1 MTGGTCTVPG
11 IYWLWLAGLA
21 WTSIGANLL
30 AFGMVWTA
38 TEYSASL
45 AGAVLLAVTLPRV
58 VLGLFGGAIADKI
71 GPVRVMLG
79 ADFLMASFTAGAAVT
94 VAFTGSHP
102 VLLIIAGLVLGAADA
117 FYLPAAGSVP
127 KFLVPEAGLP
137 RALAARQMVVYFA
150 SVIGPVLGGVVVS
163 AAGLRL
169 SLALGSAG
177 FVGML
182 LILLL
187 VRRRLQ
193 QKPGDD
199 AARRPHLLA
208 QVRDGLAF
216 TVTTDLLRAVLIMTS
231 AFALFVLPLTS
242 IMVPVVARDRGWDA
256 ALAGTTAGAFGAGM
270 AALSVWVMWRS
281 GARRAGAAAIVGMM
295 LTGGGIFGVA
305 LAPSEL
311 LVIAAVL
318 CAGLGAGLFSTHIG
332 PLFVAATPPEYMARV
347 QAVMMIAQAAPMML
361 AGPVIGVLADRVP
374 VGVVVMIWGAGA
386 VIAAWGALLSRPLRT
401 SRRPS

>member
-1 MTGGTCTVPG
+1 MTGGTSTVPG

-21 WTSIGANLL
+21 WTSIGVNLL
-30 AFGMVWTA
+30 SFGMVWTA
-38 TEYSASL
+38 TAHSASL

-79 ADFLMASFTAGAAVT
+79 ADVVMVSFTAGAAVT

-102 VLLIIAGLVLGAADA
+102 VLLITAGLVLGTADA

-150 SVIGPVLGGVVVS
+150 SVIGPVLGGVTVS
-163 AAGLRL
+163 AAGLLL
-169 SLALGSAG
+169 SFALGAAG

-187 VRRRLQ
+187 VRRRLPQ
-193 QKPGDD
+193 EPGDD
-199 AARRPHLLA
+199 AARRPHLLT
-208 QVRDGLAF
+208 QIRDGLAF
-216 TVTTDLLRAVLIMTS
+216 TVSNDLLRAVLIMTA

-256 ALAGTTAGAFGAGM
+256 AVAGTTAGAFGAGM
-270 AALSVWVMWRS
+270 AALAVWVMWRS
-281 GARRAGAAAIVGMM
+281 GARRAGSAAIVGMM
-295 LTGGGIFGVA
+295 LTGGGIVGLA

-311 LVIAAVL
+311 LAIAAVL
-318 CAGLGAGLFSTHIG
+318 CTGLGAGLFSTHIG

-361 AGPVIGVLADRVP
+361 AGPAIGVLADLVP
-374 VGVVVMIWGAGA
+374 VGVVVMTWGAGA
-386 VIAAWGALLSRPLRT
+386 VIVALGALLSRPLRT
-401 SRRPS
+401 ARRPS